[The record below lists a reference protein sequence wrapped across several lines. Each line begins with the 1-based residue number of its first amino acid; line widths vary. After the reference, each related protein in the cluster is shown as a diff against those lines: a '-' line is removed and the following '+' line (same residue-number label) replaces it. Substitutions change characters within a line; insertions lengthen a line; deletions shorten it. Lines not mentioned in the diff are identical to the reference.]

1 MSWLGLL
8 LATLGL
14 TGAAVVGGAVVFG
27 EVTRTTLRVGA
38 AAVAVVAFLAFAG
51 SQVYQTAKFL
61 NAQRLTYRGLSSVKA
76 RDKCLLDGGDANQ
89 VDFLDFV
96 RRTTPSMVRYVVAG
110 PLPSDPACLS
120 FVLSPRLMEA
130 GVREAAY
137 VIFTSGVPAGWMKVI
152 LPGSLQTFSPSR
164 AVARLPR

>member
-1 MSWLGLL
+1 M
-8 LATLGL
+8 
-14 TGAAVVGGAVVFG
+14 GGAVVFG

-38 AAVAVVAFLAFAG
+38 VAVAIVAFLAFAG
-51 SQVYQTAKFL
+51 SQIYQTAKFL

-110 PLPSDPACLS
+110 PLPIGPQPPPQGPPHFRRHVEFLA
-120 FVLSPRLMEA
+120 
-130 GVREAAY
+130 
-137 VIFTSGVPAGWMKVI
+137 
-152 LPGSLQTFSPSR
+152 
-164 AVARLPR
+164 